1 MTNTEKYEE
10 IFNHLLNA
18 MQIAKDLNNDEIF
31 EVLNETGYKIADI
44 LDKGE
49 EEWD

>member
-10 IFNHLLNA
+10 IFNHLLDA

-31 EVLNETGYKIADI
+31 EVLNEAGSTIADI
-44 LDKGE
+44 LDKQGNE
-49 EEWD
+49 E